1 MANEFL
7 NRKLTNIEK
16 EEIKKQAKKIM
27 DNFASKLSEIKETKK
42 ETISKKEF
50 EREEKLNETNKI
62 DKEIMFQNAPIKNKD
77 FIIAEKK
84 KW

>member
-7 NRKLTNIEK
+7 NRKLTEK
-16 EEIKKQAKKIM
+16 EKEGIKKQAKEIM
-27 DNFASKLSEIKETKK
+27 DNFASKLSEIKKRKK
-42 ETISKKEF
+42 ETISEKEF
-50 EREEKLNETNKI
+50 ERKEGINNKNFI
-62 DKEIMFQNAPIKNKD
+62 DKEIMFQNAPNKNED